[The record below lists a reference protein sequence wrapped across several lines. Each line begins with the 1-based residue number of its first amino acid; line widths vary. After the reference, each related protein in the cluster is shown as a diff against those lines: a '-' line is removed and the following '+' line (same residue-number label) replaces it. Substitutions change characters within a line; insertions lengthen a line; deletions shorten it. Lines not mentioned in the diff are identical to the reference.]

1 MKRSPPAAS
10 TFGPPPE
17 GSNHSGS
24 PATRGR
30 LIGDADLDVDG
41 ERIHECRRREHRTI
55 RPMFTLYSLTS
66 LLDSERHQRRDD
78 NYDDGGDDDDGTR
91 SDSSSRPRVAWL
103 SSHHQTLEAQLYTSH
118 LLSTANSRLFEF
130 GAVLFLAALYP
141 RTLLPMSIYAL
152 ARSAASILLA
162 HPVGACIDRR
172 GRLAVVRASIV
183 AQRVAVAAS
192 CGVLWAMHAALEG
205 GAVTAAAVGEG
216 GSYGMKL
223 RLSGRSVDALFGVLC
238 VLACV
243 EKLAAM
249 ATLVAVERDWVV
261 VMTEGMRTG
270 DERRAVVNARM
281 RRIDLFCKLLGP
293 LFISLVT
300 AASTLIAIWT
310 VLGMNVAS
318 VLVEYICIARV
329 YKSVPALQRPP
340 PGAATASSSSEPTH
354 SSLSSLAS
362 RILPISSLPFYF
374 RHPAFLPSFS
384 LALLYL
390 TVLSFSGQMV
400 TFLLS
405 IGYTPLHV
413 GLARTGSTVVEL
425 SATWVSPWLMRRI
438 GPVCG
443 GIWSLSCQMIFLA
456 AGLSWFLAEFEGE
469 PARRLASATG
479 LAVCVAFSRLG
490 LWGYDLCAQAI
501 VQDEVEAE
509 FRGTFSTVEAALQ
522 NFFELLS
529 FATTIAF
536 SRPDQ
541 FRWPVVISTTA
552 VYIAGGLGKAERP
565 ADYLVDE
572 DIP

>member
-1 MKRSPPAAS
+1 MASNAADEESPRRAAS
-10 TFGPPPE
+10 PTA
-17 GSNHSGS
+17 S
-24 PATRGR
+24 PTPSTTSTSR
-30 LIGDADLDVDG
+30 
-41 ERIHECRRREHRTI
+41 
-55 RPMFTLYSLTS
+55 TS

-152 ARSAASILLA
+152 ARSAAAILLA

-249 ATLVAVERDWVV
+249 ANLVAVERDWVV
-261 VMTEGMRTG
+261 VMTEG
-270 DERRAVVNARM
+270 DENWRRVVNARM

-438 GPVCG
+438 GPVRG

-552 VYIAGGLGKAERP
+552 VYIAGGLYACFVRLRRGHLFHAPPCIRGKAERP